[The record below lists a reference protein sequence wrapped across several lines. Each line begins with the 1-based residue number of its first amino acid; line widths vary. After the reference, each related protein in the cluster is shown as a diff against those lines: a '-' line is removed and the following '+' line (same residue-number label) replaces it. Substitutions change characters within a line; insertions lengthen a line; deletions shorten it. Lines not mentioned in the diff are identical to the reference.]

1 MNDDATLSYRVK
13 GAGPAVTI
21 EVDMWQGLREQKVP
35 FKIKTGLALK

>member
-1 MNDDATLSYRVK
+1 MNDDASIGYRIK